1 MTPWKRHWIMDWER
15 DLPTWSLPELSTR
28 IVSGAHRWHVQISGD
43 GTDLLL
49 LPGAGAS
56 THTWRALIPDLARTH
71 RVIALDLPGQGFTQS
86 PNASRSGL
94 PETTED
100 IATLARSEGWQP
112 EIAIGHSAGAAIALE
127 LSKTLGIAKVVGINP
142 ALDNFEGVAGWLFP
156 IMAKLLAANP
166 FTANLFTL
174 GASDAR
180 ARRLI
185 EGTGSKIGDDKLA
198 YYARLTADRAHVN
211 GALQMMA
218 HWSLDDLLA
227 GLPDIHAK
235 VLFLVGE
242 NDKAVPPDVA
252 NRAAKMLP
260 HATVMSFP
268 DLGHLAHEED
278 PARILGAL
286 HRFIENS
293 D

>member
-1 MTPWKRHWIMDWER
+1 MDWES
-15 DLPTWSLPELSTR
+15 DLPSWSLPETSIR
-28 IVSGAHRWHVQISGD
+28 ITNGPHRWHVQVSGD
-43 GTDLLL
+43 GPDLLL

-56 THTWRALIPDLARTH
+56 THTWRNLIPELARTF

-94 PETTED
+94 PETIED
-100 IATLARSEGWQP
+100 IASLGNAECWKLH
-112 EIAIGHSAGAAIALE
+112 AVVGHSAGAAIALG
-127 LSKTLGIAKVVGINP
+127 LSRVLAIPKVVGINP

-166 FTANLFTL
+166 FTANVFAFS
-174 GASDAR
+174 ASQSR

-185 EGTGSKIGDDKLA
+185 EGTGSKIDGEALKFYTRLIADKG
-198 YYARLTADRAHVN
+198 HVN

-218 HWSLDDLLA
+218 HWSLDELLKE
-227 GLPDIHAK
+227 LPETTAE

-252 NRAAKMLP
+252 RRAAKRLP
-260 HATVMSFP
+260 HASLKAFN
-268 DLGHLAHEED
+268 DLGHLAHEEN
-278 PARILGAL
+278 PVAILNEIWSFL
-286 HRFIENS
+286 QR
-293 D
+293 